1 MPRISLAVAVVAL
14 FLLAL
19 PAPPGPLGADGPE
32 NVFVTNFPE
41 VQRVSG
47 TVTVGAP
54 IPQTRLARFE
64 ALASP
69 GQRSDPSSYAEAGVL
84 EATGFGSVTLS
95 LAGTVQG
102 RLVQPAPVGVL
113 LLPDVPDVVATFR
126 NHGIAQFAL
135 AVEASATPAEPGVFH
150 AEPAFFRL
158 AFPRYRVL
166 VHNGTPRTAEV
177 AVYAYLGS
185 G

>member
-1 MPRISLAVAVVAL
+1 MPRLSLAVAVAAL
-14 FLLAL
+14 CLLAL
-19 PAPPGPLGADGPE
+19 PAPPRPLAADGPE
-32 NVFVTNFPE
+32 DVFVTNFPE
-41 VQRVSG
+41 VQRVAG

-54 IPQTRLARFE
+54 VPQTRLVRFE

-69 GQRSDPSSYAEAGVL
+69 GRRSDPSDYTEAGVL
-84 EATGFGSVTLS
+84 DAAGFGSVTLS
-95 LAGTVQG
+95 LGGTVQG

-126 NHGIAQFAL
+126 THGIAQFAL
-135 AVEASATPAEPGVFH
+135 AVEATATPAEPGVFH
-150 AEPAFFRL
+150 AEPAYFRL

-166 VHNGTPRTAEV
+166 VYNTSPRTAEV